1 MNKYTERL
9 TQLRKEKKVSQ
20 NEIAILLET
29 TQQQI
34 SKYEKEVQELPIR
47 HLIKLAIFYNT
58 SLDYITGLTDNKR
71 NIK

>member
-20 NEIAILLET
+20 NEIAMLLET

-47 HLIKLAIFYNT
+47 HLIKLAIFYNV
-58 SLDYITGLTDNKR
+58 SLDYITGLTDVKK

>member
-29 TQQQI
+29 TQQQV

-47 HLIKLAIFYNT
+47 HLIKLAVFYNT

-71 NIK
+71 SIK

>member
-20 NEIAILLET
+20 NEIAMLLET

-47 HLIKLAIFYNT
+47 HLIKLAIFYNI
-58 SLDYITGLTDNKR
+58 SLDYITGLTDVKK